1 MSESTTVGVRA
12 LCEFTAKQGDLDLRF
27 TPSPT
32 AQQGMAGHAEVA
44 SRRDSHYQR
53 EVAVSGS
60 YRHLQVRGR
69 ADGYDPKLKRLE
81 EIKTHRGSIEKLP
94 DNHRQLH
101 WAQAKV
107 YAWLMCQ
114 QLKLDSMQ
122 VALVY
127 FDIASQRETVIA
139 EPYAAEPLQVF
150 FESLCERYLQW
161 ADAEAAHRLARNAA
175 LEALQFPHPDFRV
188 GQRVLAEAVYK
199 ANAQARCLLAQAPTG
214 IGKTIGVLFPALKAV
229 PGQRL
234 DKIFFL
240 TAKTPGRQL
249 ALDALQRL
257 MDADDTN
264 PSSHMSNSGIDSNQ
278 RGLDASLVSAASAAS
293 RVPLAPNLQHFPLRP
308 IRVLEMVAKE
318 KACEH
323 PDKACHGDSCPL
335 ARGFYDRLPQA
346 RQAAVQ
352 VTPSGDSGRSCQL
365 NRQTVRALAA
375 QHAVCPYYLG
385 QEMLRWS
392 DVVVGDYNHFFDLN
406 AILFG
411 LTVGENWRVSVLVDE
426 AHNLVARGRLMY
438 TGELDSATLNRV
450 RRDAPS
456 ALKPALDGVHRAW
469 NALLKG
475 QVKDQAKG
483 SGEKSTS
490 AAADDPAKENL
501 TREATGYTVL
511 EHLPDKLLQALKK
524 MAADMGDFFA
534 DFALNP
540 VNQVKAD
547 GPLQTFYFD
556 ALFFL
561 RLADLH
567 GAHSLCD
574 VTRVDDKNSILC
586 LRNVVPAPLLKE
598 RWLACHSATLFSA
611 TLSPAQYLRDMLGL
625 PDSTAWVDVPSAFS
639 SSQLQVQVV
648 RHISTR
654 FRDRTQ
660 SLGSVVAVMA
670 DQFMQAPGNYLAF
683 FSSFD
688 YLTQAASA
696 LAAQHPHIPLWLQS
710 RRMDEPARDAFLA
723 QFAPH
728 SQGIGFAVLGGAFGE
743 GIDLPGARLIG
754 AFIATLGMP
763 QVNPVNEQIR
773 LRMETCLRNGKGNG
787 YDYTYM
793 FPGIQ
798 KVVQAAGRVI
808 RTPQDQGVVFLMDDR
823 FARAEVQS
831 LLPAWW
837 QNASE

>member
-1 MSESTTVGVRA
+1 M
-12 LCEFTAKQGDLDLRF
+12 
-27 TPSPT
+27 
-32 AQQGMAGHAEVA
+32 
-44 SRRDSHYQR
+44 
-53 EVAVSGS
+53 
-60 YRHLQVRGR
+60 
-69 ADGYDPKLKRLE
+69 
-81 EIKTHRGSIEKLP
+81 
-94 DNHRQLH
+94 
-101 WAQAKV
+101 
-107 YAWLMCQ
+107 
-114 QLKLDSMQ
+114 
-122 VALVY
+122 
-127 FDIASQRETVIA
+127 
-139 EPYAAEPLQVF
+139 
-150 FESLCERYLQW
+150 
-161 ADAEAAHRLARNAA
+161 
-175 LEALQFPHPDFRV
+175 
-188 GQRVLAEAVYK
+188 
-199 ANAQARCLLAQAPTG
+199 
-214 IGKTIGVLFPALKAV
+214 
-229 PGQRL
+229 
-234 DKIFFL
+234 
-240 TAKTPGRQL
+240 
-249 ALDALQRL
+249 
-257 MDADDTN
+257 
-264 PSSHMSNSGIDSNQ
+264 
-278 RGLDASLVSAASAAS
+278 
-293 RVPLAPNLQHFPLRP
+293 
-308 IRVLEMVAKE
+308 
-318 KACEH
+318 
-323 PDKACHGDSCPL
+323 
-335 ARGFYDRLPQA
+335 
-346 RQAAVQ
+346 
-352 VTPSGDSGRSCQL
+352 
-365 NRQTVRALAA
+365 
-375 QHAVCPYYLG
+375 
-385 QEMLRWS
+385 
-392 DVVVGDYNHFFDLN
+392 
-406 AILFG
+406 
-411 LTVGENWRVSVLVDE
+411 
-426 AHNLVARGRLMY
+426 
-438 TGELDSATLNRV
+438 
-450 RRDAPS
+450 
-456 ALKPALDGVHRAW
+456 
-469 NALLKG
+469 KG
-475 QVKDQAKG
+475 QANG

>member
-1 MSESTTVGVRA
+1 MTESTSVAVRT
-12 LCEFTAKQGDLDLRF
+12 LCEFTAKEGDLDLRF

-32 AQQGMAGHAEVA
+32 AQQGIAGHAEVT
-44 SRRDSHYQR
+44 SRRDAHYQR
-53 EVAVSGS
+53 EVAVSGN

-69 ADGYDPKLKRLE
+69 ADGYDPKIKRLE
-81 EIKTHRGSIEKLP
+81 EIKTHRGSLEKLP
-94 DNHRQLH
+94 NNHRQLH

-107 YAWLMCQ
+107 YAWLLCQ
-114 QLKLDSMQ
+114 QLDLPGME

-127 FDIASQRETVIA
+127 FDIASQRETVLT
-139 EPYAAEPLQVF
+139 EQHDAASLQGF
-150 FESLCERYLQW
+150 FETLCERYLQW
-161 ADAEAAHRLARNAA
+161 AESEAAHRLARNAA
-175 LEALQFPHPDFRV
+175 LEALQFPHPEFRV

-257 MDADDTN
+257 AH
-264 PSSHMSNSGIDSNQ
+264 S
-278 RGLDASLVSAASAAS
+278 RRSAPDES
-293 RVPLAPNLQHFPLRP
+293 LAPVATTAPGTNHLPL
-308 IRVLEMVAKE
+308 RVLEMVAKE

-335 ARGFYDRLPQA
+335 ARGFYDRLPEA
-346 RQAAVQ
+346 RQAAVHS
-352 VTPSGDSGRSCQL
+352 VAL
-365 NRQTVRALAA
+365 NRQTLRALAL

-406 AILFG
+406 AILHG
-411 LTVGENWRVSVLVDE
+411 LTLSDNWRVSVLVDE
-426 AHNLVARGRLMY
+426 AHNLVSRGRQMY
-438 TGELDSATLNRV
+438 TGELDDATLRHL
-450 RRDAPS
+450 RRNAPQ
-456 ALKPALDGVHRAW
+456 ALKPALDRVQRAW
-469 NALLKG
+469 NALLK
-475 QVKDQAKG
+475 
-483 SGEKSTS
+483 EKADS
-490 AAADDPAKENL
+490 AGDDAPDGPGDGPGDDPADGSAKYP
-501 TREATGYTVL
+501 TQASTAPDTSSYTVH
-511 EHLPDKLLQALKK
+511 EKLPEKLLQALKK

-534 DFALNP
+534 DRPATSMAVVIP
-540 VNQVKAD
+540 EKAD
-547 GPLQTFYFD
+547 GLLQRFYFD

-561 RLADLH
+561 RLAELH
-567 GAHSLCD
+567 GAHSLFD
-574 VTRVDDKNSILC
+574 VTRADDRNTVLC
-586 LRNVVPAPLLKE
+586 LRNVVPAPLLKD
-598 RWLACHSATLFSA
+598 RFLACHSATLFSA
-611 TLSPAQYLRDMLGL
+611 TLSPAKYLLDMLGL
-625 PDSTAWVDVPSAFS
+625 PDGTAWVDVPSAFTS
-639 SSQLQVQVV
+639 DQLQVHVA

-654 FRDRTQ
+654 WRDRTQ
-660 SLGSVVAVMA
+660 SLGRVVAVMA
-670 DQFMQAPGNYLAF
+670 DQFGQAPGNYLAF

-688 YLTQAASA
+688 YLMQAADA

-723 QFAPH
+723 QFTLH

-773 LRMETCLRNGKGNG
+773 QRMQTCLGQG
-787 YDYTYM
+787 YDYTYL

-823 FARAEVQS
+823 FGRADVQS

-837 QNASE
+837 QEAAA

>member
-1 MSESTTVGVRA
+1 MTESTTVAVRV

-32 AQQGMAGHAEVA
+32 AQQGMAGHAEVT
-44 SRRDSHYQR
+44 SRRDSGYQR
-53 EVAVSGS
+53 EVAVSGT
-60 YRHLQVRGR
+60 YQHLHRCLHVRGR

-81 EIKTHRGSIEKLP
+81 EIKTHRGSLEKLP

-114 QLKLDSMQ
+114 QLDLPGMQ

-127 FDIASQRETVIA
+127 FDIASQRETVLA
-139 EPYAAEPLQVF
+139 EQHDSASLQAF
-150 FESLCERYLQW
+150 FEALCERYLQW
-161 ADAEAAHRLARNAA
+161 AESEAAHRLARNAA
-175 LEALQFPHPDFRV
+175 LQALQFPHPAFRV
-188 GQRVLAEAVYK
+188 GQRELAEAVYK
-199 ANAQARCLLAQAPTG
+199 ANASARCLLAQAPTG
-214 IGKTIGVLFPALKAV
+214 IGKTMGVLFPALKAM

-257 MDADDTN
+257 AEQVP
-264 PSSHMSNSGIDSNQ
+264 PSSPLPLPLPLTLPPS
-278 RGLDASLVSAASAAS
+278 
-293 RVPLAPNLQHFPLRP
+293 VPPPQP

-335 ARGFYDRLPQA
+335 AKGFYDRLPLA

-352 VTPSGDSGRSCQL
+352 SVAL
-365 NRQTVRALAA
+365 NRQTVRTLAL
-375 QHAVCPYYLG
+375 QHQVCPYYLG

-406 AILFG
+406 AILYG
-411 LTVGENWRVSVLVDE
+411 LTVGDSWRTSVLVDE
-426 AHNLVARGRLMY
+426 AHNLVARGRQMY
-438 TGELDSATLNRV
+438 TGELDSAALKRV
-450 RRDAPS
+450 RRDAPQ
-456 ALKPALDGVHRAW
+456 ALRPALERVHRAW
-469 NALLKG
+469 NALLKDS
-475 QVKDQAKG
+475 VKPPGDAAENDRACG
-483 SGEKSTS
+483 AEK
-490 AAADDPAKENL
+490 AAQSPHASNYAVHEK
-501 TREATGYTVL
+501 
-511 EHLPDKLLQALKK
+511 LPDKLLQALKK
-524 MAADMGDFFA
+524 LAADMGDFFA
-534 DFALNP
+534 DRPVTPTTPAKSDGAL
-540 VNQVKAD
+540 QS
-547 GPLQTFYFD
+547 LYFD
-556 ALFFL
+556 VLFFL
-561 RLADLH
+561 RLAELH
-567 GAHSLCD
+567 GAHSLFD
-574 VTRVDDKNSILC
+574 VTVSDDKKNSVLC
-586 LRNVVPAPLLKE
+586 LRNVVPAPLLKD

-611 TLSPAQYLRDMLGL
+611 TLSPTDYLLDMLGL
-625 PDSTAWVDVPSAFS
+625 PGPSGPNGPKGLCGTAWIDVPSAFTS
-639 SSQLQVQVV
+639 NQLQVHVA

-654 FRDRTQ
+654 YRDRTE
-660 SLGSVVAVMA
+660 SLGRVVAVMA
-670 DQFMQAPGNYLAF
+670 DQFAQVPGNYLAF

-688 YLTQAASA
+688 YLAQAADA
-696 LAAQHPHIPLWLQS
+696 LARQHPQIALWLQS
-710 RRMDEPARDAFLA
+710 RRMDEPARDAFLS
-723 QFAPH
+723 QFTPH

-773 LRMETCLRNGKGNG
+773 HRMEACLGQG
-787 YDYTYM
+787 YDYTYL

-823 FARAEVQS
+823 FARAEVQR

-837 QNASE
+837 QTAAR

>member
-1 MSESTTVGVRA
+1 
-12 LCEFTAKQGDLDLRF
+12 
-27 TPSPT
+27 
-32 AQQGMAGHAEVA
+32 MA
-44 SRRDSHYQR
+44 R
-53 EVAVSGS
+53 
-60 YRHLQVRGR
+60 
-69 ADGYDPKLKRLE
+69 
-81 EIKTHRGSIEKLP
+81 
-94 DNHRQLH
+94 
-101 WAQAKV
+101 
-107 YAWLMCQ
+107 
-114 QLKLDSMQ
+114 
-122 VALVY
+122 
-127 FDIASQRETVIA
+127 
-139 EPYAAEPLQVF
+139 
-150 FESLCERYLQW
+150 
-161 ADAEAAHRLARNAA
+161 
-175 LEALQFPHPDFRV
+175 
-188 GQRVLAEAVYK
+188 
-199 ANAQARCLLAQAPTG
+199 
-214 IGKTIGVLFPALKAV
+214 
-229 PGQRL
+229 
-234 DKIFFL
+234 
-240 TAKTPGRQL
+240 
-249 ALDALQRL
+249 
-257 MDADDTN
+257 
-264 PSSHMSNSGIDSNQ
+264 
-278 RGLDASLVSAASAAS
+278 
-293 RVPLAPNLQHFPLRP
+293 
-308 IRVLEMVAKE
+308 IR
-318 KACEH
+318 
-323 PDKACHGDSCPL
+323 
-335 ARGFYDRLPQA
+335 
-346 RQAAVQ
+346 
-352 VTPSGDSGRSCQL
+352 
-365 NRQTVRALAA
+365 
-375 QHAVCPYYLG
+375 
-385 QEMLRWS
+385 
-392 DVVVGDYNHFFDLN
+392 
-406 AILFG
+406 
-411 LTVGENWRVSVLVDE
+411 
-426 AHNLVARGRLMY
+426 
-438 TGELDSATLNRV
+438 
-450 RRDAPS
+450 
-456 ALKPALDGVHRAW
+456 
-469 NALLKG
+469 
-475 QVKDQAKG
+475 
-483 SGEKSTS
+483 
-490 AAADDPAKENL
+490 
-501 TREATGYTVL
+501 
-511 EHLPDKLLQALKK
+511 
-524 MAADMGDFFA
+524 
-534 DFALNP
+534 
-540 VNQVKAD
+540 
-547 GPLQTFYFD
+547 
-556 ALFFL
+556 
-561 RLADLH
+561 
-567 GAHSLCD
+567 CD
-574 VTRVDDKNSILC
+574 VMRVDDKNSILC